1 MIASF
6 PLLFFLGLAV
16 LLAVLTTPGTI
27 YLLVLSIAGVMPIR
41 KLMFESSPLTS
52 ETLNIVLLV
61 QAHNE
66 SQGIGR
72 TVANLF
78 ALAKADG
85 SASVVVIADNC
96 SDDTA
101 TVAAAFGARVLV
113 RHNEVDRGKG
123 FALDFAFKTLAKEG
137 VDAYIV
143 IDADSLA
150 EENLL
155 TTIRAQFK
163 SGAQAIQTRYTV
175 LNIDGSPRTKLAEL
189 ALCAFNCLRPR
200 GRYRL
205 HLSVGI
211 LGNGFALRQAVLDK
225 VPYTASSVVEDLE
238 YHLKLIDQ
246 GVIVQF
252 ADETVVKGDMP
263 VSGVAQGTQRARWEG
278 GRLRMLIDHGGS
290 LAYKIL
296 QGKLRFLDPLLDL
309 ILLPLAQHTILLVLL
324 FLMPF
329 YWAKTLALFG
339 LCVLVFHVIAASRV
353 GGISFPALIGIF
365 LLIPKYLFWK
375 IMMLRST
382 VRTSKTTT
390 QWIRTDRDNQ
400 K

>member
-1 MIASF
+1 
-6 PLLFFLGLAV
+6 
-16 LLAVLTTPGTI
+16 
-27 YLLVLSIAGVMPIR
+27 
-41 KLMFESSPLTS
+41 
-52 ETLNIVLLV
+52 
-61 QAHNE
+61 
-66 SQGIGR
+66 
-72 TVANLF
+72 
-78 ALAKADG
+78 
-85 SASVVVIADNC
+85 
-96 SDDTA
+96 
-101 TVAAAFGARVLV
+101 
-113 RHNEVDRGKG
+113 
-123 FALDFAFKTLAKEG
+123 
-137 VDAYIV
+137 
-143 IDADSLA
+143 
-150 EENLL
+150 
-155 TTIRAQFK
+155 
-163 SGAQAIQTRYTV
+163 
-175 LNIDGSPRTKLAEL
+175 
-189 ALCAFNCLRPR
+189 
-200 GRYRL
+200 
-205 HLSVGI
+205 
-211 LGNGFALRQAVLDK
+211 
-225 VPYTASSVVEDLE
+225 
-238 YHLKLIDQ
+238 
-246 GVIVQF
+246 
-252 ADETVVKGDMP
+252 MP